1 MGTCKLYAWPES
13 YGEFTTDLMELEGEY
28 EVEIVGFAD
37 PTTLFH
43 LYSYEVIQKNIV
55 HQTSEY
61 GCDEVRDMVVRLN
74 MNGEEW
80 YQCMLVGCYGEKW
93 YNIKFLGNSGILLG
107 ICSFASSLALAN

>member
-13 YGEFTTDLMELEGEY
+13 YGEFTTDLMELEGGY
-28 EVEIVGFAD
+28 KVEIVGFVD

-43 LYSYEVIQKNIV
+43 LYSYEEIQKNIV

-93 YNIKFLGNSGILLG
+93 YKTCKCKLYF
-107 ICSFASSLALAN
+107 CACRA